1 MTNFIFKSASRLTK
15 NSPITSELI
24 LMNKLSQIQSE
35 LRHQRQD
42 NVDIKLMLNRLLIE
56 KQLQLQ
62 VDDFYESSPKGDSD
76 GVSQ

>member
-1 MTNFIFKSASRLTK
+1 
-15 NSPITSELI
+15 
-24 LMNKLSQIQSE
+24 MNKLSQIQSE